1 MLRNYNLK
9 IRPVE
14 MLLGLGLGLGYMTSL
29 RFFGPI
35 GIAEL
40 MVLIAIFLLFQLVGK
55 SIFRYEKNTA
65 GLIKIYMILT
75 VYLLLPF
82 MTLVT
87 SLFVGLKTDPQY
99 IISFMMGITLSF
111 LLVEALRT
119 KKINMGNIVL
129 WFAYAYI
136 FTNIITILLFPS
148 SLESDRYT
156 GAADNPNQ
164 LMFYASSASL
174 LLVIYHAKLSFIL
187 VPIITWITLKSA
199 SDAYTL
205 TLFVTVA
212 IYLFIFLL
220 FGKRFSFGVGLSFA
234 IMIGLSILYFIL
246 TNYLEEIILIW
257 QTADQGGSRSSLLI
271 HAYEV
276 TLSSPIF
283 GYGAGKYSGM
293 EGTFQYWEAHN
304 TYLDLSM
311 QFGMI
316 FPAIIYFVFF
326 AFLFNRIKYGFYL
339 QAAFV
344 AAFIVSGLF
353 HFSGRHFFFWVE
365 FAIFYYYVFYDKK
378 TIYKNH
384 NIAIKEHAK

>member
-65 GLIKIYMILT
+65 GLIKIYMILA

-246 TNYLEEIILIW
+246 TNYLE
-257 QTADQGGSRSSLLI
+257 
-271 HAYEV
+271 
-276 TLSSPIF
+276 
-283 GYGAGKYSGM
+283 
-293 EGTFQYWEAHN
+293 
-304 TYLDLSM
+304 
-311 QFGMI
+311 
-316 FPAIIYFVFF
+316 
-326 AFLFNRIKYGFYL
+326 
-339 QAAFV
+339 
-344 AAFIVSGLF
+344 
-353 HFSGRHFFFWVE
+353 
-365 FAIFYYYVFYDKK
+365 
-378 TIYKNH
+378 
-384 NIAIKEHAK
+384 

>member
-1 MLRNYNLK
+1 MLQKYNLK
-9 IRPVE
+9 IKPVE

-29 RFFGPI
+29 RFLGPI

-40 MVLIAIFLLFQLVGK
+40 MILVAIFLLFQLVGK
-55 SIFRYEKNTA
+55 SIFRYEKNLA
-65 GLIKIYMILT
+65 GLIKIYMIAA
-75 VYLLLPF
+75 VFLLLPF

-87 SLFVGLKTDPQY
+87 TLFVGLKTDPQY

-111 LLVEALRT
+111 LIVEALKA

-136 FTNIITILLFPS
+136 FTNIITILFFPS
-148 SLESDRYT
+148 ALESDRYT

-174 LLVIYHAKLSFIL
+174 LLVIYQPKLSFIL

-220 FGKRFSFGVGLSFA
+220 FGKRFSFGVGISFA
-234 IMIGLSILYFIL
+234 IMIGLSILYLIF

-257 QTADQGGSRSSLLI
+257 QAADQGGSRSSLLI
-271 HAYEV
+271 HAFEV
-276 TLSSPIF
+276 TLTSPIF
-283 GYGAGKYSGM
+283 GYGAGKYSGID
-293 EGTFQYWEAHN
+293 GIFQYWEAHN

-326 AFLFNRIKYGFYL
+326 AFLFNRIKNGFYL

-378 TIYKNH
+378 IV
-384 NIAIKEHAK
+384 IKKDTNLKEEYL

>member
-1 MLRNYNLK
+1 MLQKYNLK
-9 IRPVE
+9 IKPVE

-29 RFFGPI
+29 RFLGPI

-40 MVLIAIFLLFQLVGK
+40 MILVAIFLLFQLVGK
-55 SIFRYEKNTA
+55 SIFRYEKNLA
-65 GLIKIYMILT
+65 GLIKIYMIAA
-75 VYLLLPF
+75 VFLLLPF

-87 SLFVGLKTDPQY
+87 TLFVGLKTDPQY

-111 LLVEALRT
+111 LIVEALKA

-136 FTNIITILLFPS
+136 FTNIITILFFPS

-174 LLVIYHAKLSFIL
+174 LLVIYQPKLSFIL

-220 FGKRFSFGVGLSFA
+220 FGKRFSFGVGISFA
-234 IMIGLSILYFIL
+234 IMIGLSILYFIF

-257 QTADQGGSRSSLLI
+257 QAADQGGSRSSLLI
-271 HAYEV
+271 HAFEV
-276 TLSSPIF
+276 TLTSPIF
-283 GYGAGKYSGM
+283 GYGAGKYSGID
-293 EGTFQYWEAHN
+293 GIFQYWEAHN

-326 AFLFNRIKYGFYL
+326 AFLFNRIKNGFYL

-378 TIYKNH
+378 IV
-384 NIAIKEHAK
+384 IKKDTNLKEEYL

>member
-1 MLRNYNLK
+1 MHQKYNLK
-9 IRPVE
+9 IKPVE

-29 RFFGPI
+29 RFLGPI

-40 MVLIAIFLLFQLVGK
+40 MVLVAIFLLFQLVGK
-55 SIFRYEKNTA
+55 SIFRYEMNTA
-65 GLIKIYMILT
+65 GLIKIYMIIA
-75 VYLLLPF
+75 VYMLLPF

-87 SLFVGLKTDPQY
+87 ALFVGLKTDPQY

-111 LLVEALRT
+111 LIVEALKV

-136 FTNIITILLFPS
+136 FTNIITIFLFPS

-174 LLVIYHAKLSFIL
+174 LLVIYHTKLSFLL

-205 TLFVTVA
+205 TLFVTAA
-212 IYLFIFLL
+212 IYIFIFLL
-220 FGKRFSFGVGLSFA
+220 FGKRFSFGVGLTFA
-234 IMIGLSILYFIL
+234 MIIGLSTLYFIL

-257 QTADQGGSRSSLLI
+257 QSADQGGSRSSLLI
-271 HAYEV
+271 HAFEV
-276 TLSSPIF
+276 TLTSPIF
-283 GYGAGKYSGM
+283 GYGAGNFSGI
-293 EGTFQYWEAHN
+293 EDVFQYWEAHN

-311 QFGMI
+311 QFGII

-326 AFLFNRIKYGFYL
+326 AFMFNRIKNGFYL

-365 FAIFYYYVFYDKK
+365 FAIFYYYVFYERKIVINKD
-378 TIYKNH
+378 TNF
-384 NIAIKEHAK
+384 KEEYLN